1 MTGFESVFSYRRPTA
16 TQAETISNLLSRLD
30 HPRLTPAAALLEQ
43 PFAALSAGDQALVL
57 LLRALVKR
65 PPLLV
70 LDEPFSG
77 MDHETVGKVHR
88 FLNEELEPEQ
98 AVVLVTHYEQEIPDS
113 VGRVLR
119 LENGTVIER
128 T

>member
-1 MTGFESVFSYRRPTA
+1 MTGFESVFSYRRPSA
-16 TQAETISNLLSRLD
+16 AQAETISNLLARLD
-30 HPRLTPAAALLEQ
+30 HPRLTPSLLEQ
-43 PFAALSAGDQALVL
+43 PFAALSAGDQALIL

-98 AVVLVTHYEQEIPDS
+98 ALVLITHYEQEIPDS

-119 LENGTVIER
+119 LENGSVVER